1 MGIFKSQMGHAT
13 HVYLLVSFAM
23 ELKGQISNFINVNQ
37 NGVYHLKCELRNL
50 MVPFILLFDI

>member
-1 MGIFKSQMGHAT
+1 MGHAT